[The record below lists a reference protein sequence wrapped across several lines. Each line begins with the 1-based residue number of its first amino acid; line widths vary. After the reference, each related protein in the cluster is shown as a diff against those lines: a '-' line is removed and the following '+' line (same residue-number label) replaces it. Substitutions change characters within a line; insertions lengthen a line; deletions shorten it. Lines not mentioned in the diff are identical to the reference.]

1 MKRLLIVDDSDV
13 IRNKIDR
20 DIANHLYP
28 PLQIVGKAKNG
39 IEALKMFK
47 RYRPQFITMDL
58 TMPEM
63 DGLECIRK
71 IMTITRNVNI
81 LVISALSDEYSGLL
95 ALQYGARGFLYK
107 PFNDYE
113 LRDAMTQL
121 FAAGDLSEREEP
133 REDDYHSFIS

>member
-20 DIANHLYP
+20 DIADGVHP
-28 PLQIVGKAKNG
+28 PLQVVGKAKNG
-39 IEALKMFK
+39 LEAMVMFK
-47 RYRPQFITMDL
+47 KFQPQLVTMDL

-63 DGLECIRK
+63 DGLQCIK
-71 IMTITRNVNI
+71 EMIAINRNVNI

-107 PFNDYE
+107 PFTDYE
-113 LRDAMTQL
+113 LREAVAQL
-121 FAAGDLSEREEP
+121 LAAGDLSDYEP
-133 REDDYHSFIS
+133 E

>member
-20 DIANHLYP
+20 DITNGSHP

-39 IEALKMFK
+39 IEAISMFK
-47 RYRPQFITMDL
+47 KFQPQLVTMDL

-63 DGLECIRK
+63 DGLECIK
-71 IMTITRNVNI
+71 EMTAINRNVNI

-107 PFNDYE
+107 PFTDYE
-113 LRDAMTQL
+113 LREAVAQL
-121 FAAGDLSEREEP
+121 LAAGDLSEYQTEKRQ
-133 REDDYHSFIS
+133 